1 MQKLINL
8 ILNSKLLLP
17 FAIFCTFFIV
27 YLSLSDIS
35 DLPKLEVAYEDKL
48 YHFVAYFVL
57 TSVWLLALTPY
68 SSKSLRVNILIS
80 LGIIGFGIVIEIFQ
94 ELITDYRVFD
104 VFDILVNSI
113 GVSVSYFCFEL
124 LKKRIF
130 ENINTN

>member
-1 MQKLINL
+1 
-8 ILNSKLLLP
+8 LLP